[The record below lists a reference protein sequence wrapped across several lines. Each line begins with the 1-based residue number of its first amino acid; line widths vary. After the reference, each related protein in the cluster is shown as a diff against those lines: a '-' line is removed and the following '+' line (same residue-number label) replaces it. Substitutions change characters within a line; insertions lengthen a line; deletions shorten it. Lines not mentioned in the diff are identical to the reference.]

1 MSSFVDEF
9 QASNPFLSLYLSEF
23 KIWKRFPIFCKR
35 STHCCVI
42 WTKVCRGEI
51 RLVIEGIYSHA
62 RSFQIQ
68 RQNEQRCEQEIEDI
82 KRGVKAGNIT
92 PNTSL
97 IRFSDEA
104 LDEQKHSIR
113 IADEKMALAVQAY
126 DLVDAHIQQ
135 LDQFLKLCDEDN
147 RRERDTAAAAP
158 ALLASSLDGGTKSG
172 RGSESGRGGRKKNL
186 ALKMKLLTKMQFLSV
201 MMMGNIL
208 GASTPCQPS
217 DRLSCRIQVSVKELK
232 RAPSLVEETTFTI
245 IKSNFICRTR
255 LVATEEATETEVAV
269 ATTFANTTGM
279 QLDLPVDPNEPTY
292 CFCNQ
297 VSYGDMIACDNPD
310 CKIEWFHFGCVGLKE
325 KVKGKW
331 YCSDCA
337 PLKNRRRGR

>member
-9 QASNPFLSLYLSEF
+9 QANLEALPNILQKKYSLLRDLDKSLQE
-23 KIWKRFPIFCKR
+23 
-35 STHCCVI
+35 
-42 WTKVCRGEI
+42 
-51 RLVIEGIYSHA
+51 
-62 RSFQIQ
+62 IQ

-158 ALLASSLDGGTKSG
+158 ALLASSLDGSTKSG
-172 RGSESGRGGRKKNL
+172 RGSESGRGGRKK
-186 ALKMKLLTKMQFLSV
+186 
-201 MMMGNIL
+201 
-208 GASTPCQPS
+208 
-217 DRLSCRIQVSVKELK
+217 
-232 RAPSLVEETTFTI
+232 
-245 IKSNFICRTR
+245 TR
-255 LVATEEATETEVAV
+255 LVAAEEATETEVAV

-337 PLKNRRRGR
+337 PLKNRRRVSSRISIRSIGGHSGRDEVEMGVFHLTWAWASV